1 MRIRTALLII
11 LLSVAAF
18 VRLYRIEELTEFL
31 GDQGSAGVVIYESVQ
46 TRTLPLVGP
55 KVSTGQ
61 RPGPFYYY
69 LIAGPLLLSRFNP
82 VAGAIFFALLGVL
95 SVWFLY
101 VIGSKMF
108 DTSTGIVIA
117 SLYALSPVM
126 ITQNRTMWNPTAI
139 PFLIILLVFAMYK
152 MHNEQ
157 KLHYVILAGLCN
169 GLLIQ
174 LHYTTVFTIVITF
187 IFWIS
192 TITAKKNHGRN
203 FSKWTG
209 LGLLTFVLPLL
220 PFMYYE
226 YIHGFIDLRRLL
238 EVFVFPQGDQSMA
251 YPYPLQL
258 IKVITRSWYLA
269 LPLTSNVWGTVLL
282 AGIIFVPI
290 VFMPNFWHVWML
302 LWLTLSVFGRAF
314 FSGVIFDHYLYSLV
328 PLYFLLIA
336 GFFFTIVKKVPSLRM
351 VWYVLISFLLLFYVS
366 QLDIF
371 SEGSRDI
378 PRTRSVVNE
387 ILDETGL
394 DTYSFTL
401 FSSRS
406 YSDYHYRFFFLTKR
420 SKPIAITDPSYTWL
434 FVVCEWGEC
443 PSEPAMNA
451 KTTIQAL
458 CYDHHCEGVYPTIP
472 LSGFT
477 LTSMH
482 CFNDAILYSF
492 KRLPVNSL

>member
-1 MRIRTALLII
+1 MKVRTVLLIV

-18 VRLYRIEELTEFL
+18 VRLYRIEALTEFL
-31 GDQGSAGVVIYESVQ
+31 GDQGSAGVVIYESVK

-82 VAGAIFFALLGVL
+82 VASPIFFALLGVV
-95 SVWFLY
+95 SVWLLY
-101 VIGSKMF
+101 VIGRSIF

-117 SLYALSPVM
+117 SLYALSPIM
-126 ITQNRTMWNPTAI
+126 IAQNRTMWNPTAI
-139 PFLIILLVFAMYK
+139 PFLIILLIFSMYK
-152 MHNEQ
+152 IHNEQ
-157 KLHYVILAGLCN
+157 KFLYVILAGLCN

-174 LHYTTVFTIVITF
+174 LHYSTVFTIVITI

-192 TITAKKNHGRN
+192 IITAKKNHGRN

-226 YIHGFIDLRRLL
+226 YILGFIDLRRLL
-238 EVFVFPQGDQSMA
+238 EVFVFPQLDQSMV

-258 IKVITRSWYLA
+258 IKVMTRSWYLA
-269 LPLTSNVWGTVLL
+269 LPLIPNAWGTVLL

-302 LWLTLSVFGRAF
+302 LWLALSIFGRAF

-328 PLYFLLIA
+328 PQYLLLTA
-336 GFFFTIVKKVPSLRM
+336 GFFFTIIKKVPSLRI
-351 VWYVLISFLLLFYVS
+351 VWYVGVGFLLLFFVS

-371 SEGSRDI
+371 SEGYRDI
-378 PRTRSVVNE
+378 PRTRSVVDE
-387 ILDETGL
+387 IIREAGNN
-394 DTYSFTL
+394 TYSFTL
-401 FSSRS
+401 SSSRS
-406 YSDYHYRFFFLTKR
+406 FSDYHYRFFFLTKR
-420 SKPIAITDPSYTWL
+420 STPIAITDPSYTRL
-434 FVVCEWGEC
+434 FIVCEWGEC
-443 PSEPAMNA
+443 PSEYAM
-451 KTTIQAL
+451 KTRTTLQAL
-458 CYDHHCEGVYPTIP
+458 CYDHHCEGTYPTIS
-472 LSGFT
+472 LSSFE

-482 CFNDAILYSF
+482 CFEGAVLYTY
-492 KRLPVNSL
+492 KRLPVTSL